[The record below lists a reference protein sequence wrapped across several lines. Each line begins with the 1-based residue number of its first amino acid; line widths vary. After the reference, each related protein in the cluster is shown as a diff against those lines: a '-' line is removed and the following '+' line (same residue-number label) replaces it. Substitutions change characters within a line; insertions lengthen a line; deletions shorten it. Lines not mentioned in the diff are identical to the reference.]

1 MGRYSPQCVLICN
14 RMKQYFVKRF
24 LFQNTFCL
32 KDAFN
37 ICYRYNPYSSSSSY
51 SSSTNYGGSSNSYG
65 GSSYGGSGSYGSYG
79 SASAGSYGA
88 GRLSPALGRPQP
100 GVPPPVPA
108 ASSKPSLPN
117 RPAPT
122 IPNRP
127 RTVVTSQAWSWWFV
141 GSWEQTYAGATW
153 VSKNYSFHVKK
164 LS

>member
-1 MGRYSPQCVLICN
+1 MGKNSPQCILIYN
-14 RMKQYFVKRF
+14 KNKTVFLQNVFVSKY
-24 LFQNTFCL
+24 LAC
-32 KDAFN
+32 N
-37 ICYRYNPYSSSSSY
+37 ICYRYNPYSSGSSY

-100 GVPPPVPA
+100 GVPPPIPA

-127 RTVVTSQAWSWWFV
+127 APSLPPRPGAGGSSGPGNRPMQAPPGLVRIIHSI
-141 GSWEQTYAGATW
+141 
-153 VSKNYSFHVKK
+153 
-164 LS
+164 